1 MGSFFVARKGVNVLK
16 IKKVLELSVDVT
28 DIFRESP
35 LVIRAMLETLPTLDS
50 QVAFLRTIQTDVDT
64 LLKGVVTDGQQVHEP
79 SRIEKDQ

>member
-1 MGSFFVARKGVNVLK
+1 MR

-28 DIFRESP
+28 DIFRECP

-64 LLKGVVTDGQQVHEP
+64 LLKGVVTDGQQIRE
-79 SRIEKDQ
+79 SGGQQKDQ